1 MVVDYKKLMKKIR
14 TKNTKQTSFSLVN
27 EILKHSPEW
36 DSMKIIVVLG
46 NQKDNTYV
54 SIQ

>member
-1 MVVDYKKLMKKIR
+1 MKKIR
-14 TKNTKQTSFSLVN
+14 VKNNKQTSFSLVN

-36 DSMKIIVVLG
+36 DSMKIIVALG